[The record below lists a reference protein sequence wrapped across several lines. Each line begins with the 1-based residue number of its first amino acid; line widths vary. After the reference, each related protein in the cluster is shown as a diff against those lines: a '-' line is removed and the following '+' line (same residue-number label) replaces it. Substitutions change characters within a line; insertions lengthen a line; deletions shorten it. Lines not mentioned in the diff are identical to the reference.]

1 MRKKVSFWEEECCWH
16 KKNIIPLSGLIA
28 SGMPKMILAIQ
39 QAKPLRTAKKD
50 LGTLQAIGV
59 KKVKLMINA

>member
-50 LGTLQAIGV
+50 LGTL
-59 KKVKLMINA
+59 